1 MKAHRYAAIL
11 VFVAS
16 AAWVLTGDFSS
27 VGSASDQE
35 GGEPAAVAETDSASD
50 AAPDDARPQQSVAV
64 AVIPSIDHART
75 VRVSGVTQ
83 ADKRTNMTARAGGVI
98 AELLVEQGDLVAQ
111 GDTVAR
117 IAPEGRDA
125 AVRSAEAAL
134 EQARAEFAAREEL
147 VERGTLPRLQLDQQ
161 RSALRLAESQY
172 EAAAAELDRLD
183 VTAPFG
189 GVVDNVMVEQ
199 GSSVD
204 QGTPVANLIA
214 LDPII
219 GIGEVNE
226 SDLNTIRV
234 GGTAQ
239 LRLVTGDVIDG
250 TIRFISRE
258 AQSSTRTFTVE
269 VEAPNAD
276 LAVPAGMTAEVILR
290 GEPVVATPVPRSVVT
305 LDDSGELG
313 VRAVD
318 EDGTVV
324 FYPIDLVDD
333 STDALL
339 LGGIPE
345 DARIIVVGQNFVSEG
360 QTVAPVDADNAVID
374 RLIAEASGEAAS
386 Q

>member
-27 VGSASDQE
+27 VGSASDE
-35 GGEPAAVAETDSASD
+35 ESGETTAVTETGSASD
-50 AAPDDARPQQSVAV
+50 STPSDPRPEQSVAV

-98 AELLVEQGDLVAQ
+98 AELLVEQGDIVAE
-111 GDTVAR
+111 GDMVAR

-172 EAAAAELDRLD
+172 EAALAELERLD

-269 VEAPNAD
+269 VEAPNPD
-276 LAVPAGMTAEVILR
+276 LAVPAGMTAEVVLR
-290 GEPVVATPVPRSVVT
+290 GEPVNATPVPRSVVT
-305 LDDSGELG
+305 LDDAGELG

-318 EDGTVV
+318 DDNKVV

-339 LGGIPE
+339 LGGIPKG
-345 DARIIVVGQNFVSEG
+345 ARIIVVGQNFVSDG
-360 QTVAPVDADNAVID
+360 QAVAPVEADSAVID

>member
-35 GGEPAAVAETDSASD
+35 GGEAAVATETDVSSD
-50 AAPDDARPQQSVAV
+50 VAPTDSRPEQSVAV

-98 AELLVEQGDLVAQ
+98 AELLFEQGDIVAE
-111 GDTVAR
+111 GDMVAR

-134 EQARAEFAAREEL
+134 EQARAEFTAREEL

-172 EAAAAELDRLD
+172 EAALAELERLD

-189 GVVDNVMVEQ
+189 GVVDNMMVER

-226 SDLNTIRV
+226 SDLRTIRV
-234 GGTAQ
+234 GGSAQ

-269 VEAPNAD
+269 VEAPNPD

-290 GEPVVATPVPRSVVT
+290 GEPVNATPVPRSVVT
-305 LDDSGELG
+305 LDDAGELG

-318 EDGTVV
+318 DDNRVV

-339 LGGIPE
+339 LGGIPKG
-345 DARIIVVGQNFVSEG
+345 ARIIVVGQNFVSDG
-360 QTVAPVDADNAVID
+360 QTVAPVEADSAVID
-374 RLIAEASGEAAS
+374 RLISEANGEAAS

>member
-1 MKAHRYAAIL
+1 MRAHRYAAIL

-27 VGSASDQE
+27 VGSASDQD
-35 GGEPAAVAETDSASD
+35 GAQAPAAMETDGSSG
-50 AAPDDARPQQSVAV
+50 AATADARPEQSVAV

-98 AELLVEQGDLVAQ
+98 AELLVEQGDIVAEGQ
-111 GDTVAR
+111 MVAR

-125 AVRSAEAAL
+125 AVRSAAAAL
-134 EQARAEFAAREEL
+134 EQARAEFSAREEL

-172 EAAAAELDRLD
+172 EAAVAELDRLD

-269 VEAPNAD
+269 VEAPNPD
-276 LAVPAGMTAEVILR
+276 LAVPAGMTTEVILR

-305 LDDSGELG
+305 LDDAGELG

-318 EDGTVV
+318 DDNKVV

-339 LGGIPE
+339 LGGIPKG
-345 DARIIVVGQNFVSEG
+345 ARIIVVGQNFVSDG
-360 QTVAPVDADNAVID
+360 QAVTPVAADSAVIE